1 MNRSLT
7 VFVSTKK
14 MGELKDVN
22 GFWAF
27 EYAHEWVNSDKNFSL
42 SPDIPIQNE
51 MTLDTGTKRP
61 V

>member
-1 MNRSLT
+1 MDRSLT

-27 EYAHEWVNSDKNFSL
+27 EYAQEWVNSDKNFSL
-42 SPDIPIQNE
+42 SPDIPSELLAPKGIE
-51 MTLDTGTKRP
+51 LPR
-61 V
+61 